1 MDLDVVSFYYGI
13 DPNLKDSVMT
23 LGGIDE
29 SLADGEIKYYD
40 IDSRDYW
47 AIKADNILLG
57 GKDLG
62 LCPDGCKII
71 FDTGTSLIT
80 TPSDHLNKILPELE
94 LDDDCNNFRDLP
106 DIQFAIPIFIYYFRF
121 IMGKD

>member
-1 MDLDVVSFYYGI
+1 VISFYYGI
-13 DPNLKDSVMT
+13 DSSLKDSVMT

-29 SLADGEIKYYD
+29 SLADGPIKYYD

-47 AIKADNILLG
+47 ALKADKILLG
-57 GKDLG
+57 GKDLN
-62 LCPDGCKII
+62 LCGSDGCRII

-80 TPSDHLNKILPELE
+80 VPSDHLNKILPEME

-106 DIQFAIPIFIYYFRF
+106 DI
-121 IMGKD
+121 